1 MKGQVNESVVQ
12 RMYLEGSPCLI
23 SSLSKTTFVHRC
35 SSINIQT
42 GVHRIVMSEY
52 LRYAKEFLSKE
63 PLEKVKPDE
72 VHEVINRLSGALL
85 EIVAHLEE
93 QEQKL
98 SAA

>member
-1 MKGQVNESVVQ
+1 
-12 RMYLEGSPCLI
+12 
-23 SSLSKTTFVHRC
+23 
-35 SSINIQT
+35 
-42 GVHRIVMSEY
+42 MSEY

>member
-1 MKGQVNESVVQ
+1 
-12 RMYLEGSPCLI
+12 
-23 SSLSKTTFVHRC
+23 
-35 SSINIQT
+35 
-42 GVHRIVMSEY
+42 MSEH

-63 PLEKVKPDE
+63 PLEKLKPDE